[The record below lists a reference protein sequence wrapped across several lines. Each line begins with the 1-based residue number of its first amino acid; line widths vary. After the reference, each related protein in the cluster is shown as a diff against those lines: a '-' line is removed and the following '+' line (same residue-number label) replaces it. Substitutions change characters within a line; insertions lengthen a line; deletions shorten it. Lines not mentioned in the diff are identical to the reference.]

1 MCFKLN
7 VPLPTSRDKFMGFG
21 YFKTPGLITL
31 ILIFLLGVCTGTAL
45 AGGPIHGA
53 RAAGMGTAFL
63 AVADDPSAI
72 LHNPGGITEI
82 EGTMFYGGFTAL
94 SIDSSYKD
102 GAGNKEDTKPNI
114 YLPPHLF
121 LTHQLESSKITLGF
135 GLHSPF
141 GIGGREWPSDGLT
154 RYVATEGGISTI
166 AMNPTIAFKANPEL
180 SLAVG
185 LDYLQ
190 AMSVNEM
197 MMDQSAFTSPDGT
210 FRIEGEG
217 AGWGWNMGSLWQVT
231 PAFRIGLAYRSGISA
246 DMDGDLTITGI
257 APALQASFGG
267 ESFETGADTTMEFP
281 EIIGVG
287 FAMDWSESWI
297 FAFDAELVRWSSFDE
312 IHTDFEME
320 VPAGGIVDGTAFPD
334 WEDSL
339 QIKLGF
345 EHDLS
350 DRTSLRGG
358 YAFVQTF
365 VPDKS
370 LEAGNPD
377 SDQHS
382 FSFGYGYGKDRFQI
396 DTFVMLS
403 LFEDRTVDN
412 TFQTG
417 KFENQIAYTGLS
429 LGYRF

>member
-1 MCFKLN
+1 MRFDLCKIL
-7 VPLPTSRDKFMGFG
+7 VTATFMFTVLVGTFA
-21 YFKTPGLITL
+21 
-31 ILIFLLGVCTGTAL
+31 GTAL

-72 LHNPGGITEI
+72 LHNPGGITQVD
-82 EGTMFYGGFTAL
+82 GTQIYGGITAL
-94 SIDSSYKD
+94 TIDSSFKD
-102 GAGNKEDTKPNI
+102 GSGNIEETEPNI
-114 YLPPHLF
+114 YLPPHIF
-121 LTHQLESSKITLGF
+121 LTYQLESSNITLGF

-166 AMNPTIAFKANPEL
+166 ALNPTIAFKVNPEL

-190 AMSVNEM
+190 AMSINEM
-197 MMDQSAFTSPDGT
+197 MLDQSAFTSPDGR

-217 AGWGWNMGSLWQVT
+217 DGWGWNMGSLWRIT
-231 PAFRIGLAYRSGISA
+231 PALRIGLAYRSGIST

-257 APALQASFGG
+257 APALQPSFGG
-267 ESFETGADTTMEFP
+267 DSFHTGADTTLEFP
-281 EIIGVG
+281 EIIGIGV
-287 FAMDWSESWI
+287 ALDSVERWT
-297 FAFDAELVRWSSFDE
+297 FAFDVELVRWSSFDE
-312 IHTDFEME
+312 VHTDFEVE
-320 VPAGGIVDGTAFPD
+320 VPAGGIVDGTAFPN
-334 WEDSL
+334 WEDSW
-339 QIKLGF
+339 QIKVGL

-350 DRTSLRGG
+350 ERTSLRGG
-358 YAFVQTF
+358 YAYVQTF
-365 VPDKS
+365 VPDES

-382 FSFGYGYGKDRFQI
+382 FSFGYGHGKEKIQI

-403 LFEDRTVDN
+403 IFEKRNVSN
-412 TFQTG
+412 SFQTG
-417 KFENQIAYTGLS
+417 EFENQIAYLGIS
-429 LGYRF
+429 MGYRF